1 MAKRLA
7 TDIITF
13 YHPRFW
19 GLESPAELEQWVAGH
34 LDSFWEKVLDALVET
49 GVTGV
54 ELTFAPG
61 SIDNVL
67 KGFGSAK
74 AFKQELD
81 RRGLSVVSS
90 FMADAPRWTG
100 EPDLGA
106 IVADAERR
114 AAFLAEV
121 GADILVTGLPM
132 RKTRGERPPFFVDAG
147 YMGRMA
153 DIAHLV
159 GEAVSQMG
167 VKLALHTESNSSL
180 WYERDIELFMGFTDP
195 RYVWLCPDS
204 CHITLG
210 GGDPV
215 RVAERHAPRIIL
227 AHWKDAVGVIDTD
240 LVIDETIHAQQQRYM
255 VDFGTGVVDWT
266 GWAAAMAA
274 TPGRETVLLE
284 LDAAADP
291 IAALKSGKAIV
302 ERVAS

>member
-1 MAKRLA
+1 MATRLA

-49 GVTGV
+49 GVPGV

-67 KGFGSAK
+67 KAFGSAK
-74 AFKQELD
+74 AFKEELD

-132 RKTRGERPPFFVDAG
+132 RKTRGERPPFFVDTG

-153 DIAHLV
+153 DIAHVV

-215 RVAERHAPRIIL
+215 RVAQRHSPRIIL
-227 AHWKDAVGVIDTD
+227 AHWKDAVGVIDND
-240 LVIDETIHAQQQRYM
+240 LVIDETIHAQHQRYM

-266 GWAAAMAA
+266 AWASAMAA
-274 TPGRETVLLE
+274 TPGHETVLLE
-284 LDAAADP
+284 LDAAPDP
-291 IAALKSGKAIV
+291 IAALKAGKAVV
-302 ERVAS
+302 ERVAA